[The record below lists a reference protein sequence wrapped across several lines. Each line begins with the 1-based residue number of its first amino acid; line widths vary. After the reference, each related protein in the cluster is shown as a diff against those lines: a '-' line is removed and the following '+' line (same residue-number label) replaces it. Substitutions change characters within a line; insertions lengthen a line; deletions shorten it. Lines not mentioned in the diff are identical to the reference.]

1 LYCIVLKMY
10 YLCRMNIEKT
20 NAQMR
25 KGVLEFCILLII
37 AEREVYA
44 SDIITKL
51 KEAKLLVVEG
61 TLYPLLT
68 RLKNDSLL
76 SYRWEE
82 SKSGPPRKYYE
93 ITDSGRTFLEEMK
106 NSWKELVE
114 VVENLTENKN

>member
-1 LYCIVLKMY
+1 MY

-37 AEREVYA
+37 ADREVYA

-68 RLKNDSLL
+68 RLKNDGLL

-93 ITDSGRTFLEEMK
+93 ITDSGRAFLEEMK

>member
-1 LYCIVLKMY
+1 
-10 YLCRMNIEKT
+10 MNIEKT

-37 AEREVYA
+37 SEHEVYA

-51 KEAKLLVVEG
+51 KDARLLVVEG

-68 RLKNDSLL
+68 RLKNDGLL

-93 ITDSGRTFLEEMK
+93 ITDSGRVFLEEMK

-114 VVENLTENKN
+114 VVGNLTENKN

>member
-1 LYCIVLKMY
+1 
-10 YLCRMNIEKT
+10 MNIEKT

-37 AEREVYA
+37 SEHEVYA

-51 KEAKLLVVEG
+51 KDARLLVVEG

-68 RLKNDSLL
+68 RLKNDGLL

-106 NSWKELVE
+106 KSWDELVE
-114 VVENLTENKN
+114 VVRSLTRTEN